1 MSNRQESFMKAAFH
15 GEIAEDL
22 IFPYPK
28 LGGEEAENLSM
39 LLGEIRRFLDEK
51 VDPAK
56 IDRDHTIDEAVL
68 GEAKGLGLFGL
79 QIPTELGGVGLG
91 TTAYSRIMQEV
102 ASHDASLAVT
112 LGAHQSI
119 GLKGILLFGS
129 DAQKEK
135 WLPTLATGEK
145 VAAFALTE
153 PSAGSDAASIKTK
166 ATLSEDGS
174 HYILDG
180 SKIWI
185 TNGAFADVFTVF
197 ARTTSPDDDKPR
209 LTAFIVE
216 RGEGLTTGPNEHKL
230 GIRGSSTTEVF
241 FDGVKV
247 PKENVLGE
255 VGRGFKVAMGVL
267 NNGRLGLAAGCVG
280 MCKTLIGMAIER
292 VQERKAFNKTLGE
305 FGLIKDKIAGM
316 LARTYALE
324 SMTYL
329 TCGMID
335 ADVDD
340 YSLESAICKVYGS
353 ETLWWVVNET
363 LQIAAGIGY
372 MTEYPYERM
381 LRDARINLIFE
392 GTNEIL
398 RAFTALSGMQGPG
411 NELKEVARALR
422 EPIKGFGL
430 LADFAVKKVRERF
443 QPGRFTRHHQ
453 LLSREAVIIE
463 EHVAHLSRHV
473 DNTLRKHGRDIAL
486 MQFVQKRVA
495 DVAIDIFALAACV
508 SRASAA
514 IEAEGTE
521 GAWRH
526 LDYTRV
532 FSAEAT
538 TRLRLNV
545 AAFEDNDDE
554 LRKSTAVRTYADGK
568 YALDVV

>member
-1 MSNRQESFMKAAFH
+1 MREQSFMKAVFH
-15 GEIAEDL
+15 GAIDEDL
-22 IFPYPK
+22 VFPFPK
-28 LGGEEAENLSM
+28 VGGEDAENLGM
-39 LLGEIRRFLDEK
+39 LLTEIRRFLDEK

-56 IDRDHTIDEAVL
+56 IDAEHAIDPAVL
-68 GEAKGLGLFGL
+68 AEAKALGLFGL
-79 QIPTELGGVGLG
+79 QIPAEHGGIGLSA
-91 TTAYSRIMQEV
+91 TAYSRVMQEV
-102 ASHDASLAVT
+102 AAHDASLAVT

-119 GLKGILLFGS
+119 GLKAILLLGT
-129 DAQKEK
+129 DEQKER
-135 WLPTLATGEK
+135 WLPSLATGEK

-166 ATLSEDGS
+166 AVLSEDGS
-174 HYILDG
+174 HYVLDG

-185 TNGAFADVFTVF
+185 TNGSFADVFTVF
-197 ARTTSPDDDKPR
+197 ARTSDSGAGKPR
-209 LTAFIVE
+209 LTAFVVE
-216 RGEGLTTGPNEHKL
+216 RGEGVTTGPNEHKL

-241 FDGVKV
+241 FDSVKV
-247 PKENVLGE
+247 PVENVLGE
-255 VGRGFKVAMGVL
+255 VGRGFKVAMAVL
-267 NNGRLGLAAGCVG
+267 NSGRLGLAAGCVG
-280 MCKTLIGMAIER
+280 MCKTLIRLAIER
-292 VQERKAFNKTLGE
+292 VGERRAFNKSLGE

-329 TCGMID
+329 TCGMVD
-335 ADVDD
+335 AKVED

-411 NELKEVARALR
+411 KELANVAKAMR

-430 LADFAVKKVRERF
+430 LADFAVKKVRGRL
-443 QPGRFTRHHQ
+443 QPDRFTKVHN
-453 LLSREAVIIE
+453 LLSREGVMVE
-463 EHVAHLSRHV
+463 ENIGHLARHV
-473 DNTLRKHGRDIAL
+473 DNTLRKHGREIAL

-495 DVAIDIFALAACV
+495 DVAIDLFAVVACL
-508 SRASAA
+508 SRATDA
-514 IEAEGTE
+514 IEREGAEA
-521 GAWRH
+521 AWRH

-532 FSAEAT
+532 FAAEAGE
-538 TRLRLNV
+538 RMRRNV

-554 LRKSTAVRTYADGK
+554 LRKSVAVRSYEDAG
-568 YALDVV
+568 YGLDIL

>member
-1 MSNRQESFMKAAFH
+1 MAEESFMKTVFH
-15 GEIAEDL
+15 GALAEDL
-22 IFPYPK
+22 IFPYPR
-28 LGGEEAENLSM
+28 LEGEEAENLTM

-51 VDPAK
+51 VDPAA
-56 IDRDHTIDEAVL
+56 IDREHAIGDAILA
-68 GEAKGLGLFGL
+68 EAKGLGLFGL
-79 QIPTELGGVGLG
+79 QIPVEHGGIGLG

-102 ASHDASLAVT
+102 AAHDASLAVT

-119 GLKGILLFGS
+119 GLKAILLLGT
-129 DAQKEK
+129 DEQKAK
-135 WLPTLATGEK
+135 WLPSLATGET

-166 ATLSEDGS
+166 AVLSEDGS
-174 HYILDG
+174 HYVLDG

-185 TNGAFADVFTVF
+185 TNGAFADLFTVF
-197 ARTTSPDDDKPR
+197 ARTSSPDEGKPR
-209 LTAFIVE
+209 LTAFVVE
-216 RGEGLTTGPNEHKL
+216 RGEGVTTGPNEDKL

-255 VGRGFKVAMGVL
+255 PGRGFKVAMAVL

-280 MCKTLIGMAIER
+280 MSKKLIQMAIER
-292 VQERKAFNKTLGE
+292 VGERRAFNKTLGE

-329 TCGMID
+329 TCGLID
-335 ADVDD
+335 AEVED
-340 YSLESAICKVYGS
+340 YSLESAICKIFGS

-411 NELKEVARALR
+411 KELAEVAKAMR

-430 LADFAVKKVRERF
+430 LADFAVKKVKGRL
-443 QPGRFTRHHQ
+443 QPGRLSRVHP
-453 LLSREAVIIE
+453 LLSKEAVIVE
-463 EHVAHLSRHV
+463 EHVGHLARHV
-473 DNTLRKHGRDIAL
+473 ENTLRKHGRDIAL
-486 MQFVQKRVA
+486 MQFVQRRVA
-495 DVAIDIFALAACV
+495 DVAIDLFAISSCL
-508 SRASAA
+508 SRATRA
-514 IEAEGTE
+514 IEEQGTE

-526 LDYTRV
+526 IEYTQV
-532 FSAEAT
+532 FAEEAAI
-538 TRLRLNV
+538 RLRQNV
-545 AAFEDNDDE
+545 TAFEDNDDE
-554 LRKSTAVRTYADGK
+554 LRKSIAVKTYEDGK
-568 YALDVV
+568 YALDVI